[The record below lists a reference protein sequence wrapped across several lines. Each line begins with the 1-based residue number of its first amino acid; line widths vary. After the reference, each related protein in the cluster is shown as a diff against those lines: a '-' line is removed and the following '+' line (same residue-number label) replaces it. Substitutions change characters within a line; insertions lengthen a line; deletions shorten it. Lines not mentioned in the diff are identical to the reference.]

1 MFLFAR
7 IFIILCLCQYKAKAT
22 SAHVVYADSATLLL
36 EPAPSSNV
44 ILTLA
49 LTVAG
54 VGEESVI
61 LTVTVWT
68 PDAIA
73 LTPAA
78 VALKVMRPVAE
89 EIDRPAV
96 VTAGR
101 NS

>member
-1 MFLFAR
+1 ML
-7 IFIILCLCQYKAKAT
+7 AKA
-22 SAHVVYADSATLLL
+22 SEAKSRHVVYAAGTLLL

-49 LTVAG
+49 LTVAAVG
-54 VGEESVI
+54 VAESVMT
-61 LTVTVWT
+61 TVTVWT
-68 PDAIA
+68 PEGIA

-78 VALKVMRPVAE
+78 VALNVSRPVVE

-96 VTAGR
+96 VTAGK